1 MKMHPKKRLEFVIEV
16 SLQRSLIELIEKAG
30 APGYTVLPA
39 QAGRGR
45 DGAWES
51 GHISSAFSMVAIIVI
66 CDATVAERLA
76 EESLPMLERFSA
88 IVTVADVSVL
98 REKHF

>member
-1 MKMHPKKRLEFVIEV
+1 MNTHPKKKLEFVIEA
-16 SLQRSLIELIEKAG
+16 SLQRSLIELIDKAG
-30 APGYTVLPA
+30 APGYTVMPA

-51 GHISSAFSMVAIIVI
+51 GHISSAFSMVTIIVV
-66 CDATVAERLA
+66 CDATVADRLA
-76 EESLPMLERFSA
+76 EEVLPMLERFSA
-88 IVTVADVSVL
+88 IVTIADVSVL